1 MHGQEES
8 VATDDSP
15 AAAPGADLFRLTAE
29 AESACVDFLRD
40 LVTLPSPSRG
50 ERLACERVVREMG
63 QLGYQDVHVD
73 ALGNVLGRFGTGPR
87 VLAFDA
93 HIDTVGITSPT
104 RWRHD
109 PFRGVVAGGTL
120 FGRGASDQ
128 KGGLAAVVH
137 GVALA
142 ARLGLPDEATAWVVA
157 SVNSE
162 DCDGQAWQ
170 FIVNETKLRPEV
182 VIIAMPSHLGV
193 CRGQRGRLE
202 IEITATGVSTHG
214 SQPERGTNAVYNMCP
229 IISAVARLHAS
240 LEATHPMLGKGSLA
254 VTAVSSRSPSLTAVP
269 DECTIHIDR
278 RLTIGESAE
287 QALAD
292 LRGLSEVQAAAAEV
306 RLLHYSAASWRGLSY
321 PTNKVFP
328 AWETAEG
335 SPAVQAAFATAE
347 RVLGRPPRLHRSA
360 FSSHGCATAGM
371 FGIPTIGFGPADEVH
386 SHTVNDQISLAQ
398 LEPAMAFYALFPRTY
413 LSLSGAAKA
422 KG

>member
-1 MHGQEES
+1 MTTQETS
-8 VATDDSP
+8 AATSDAELVRL
-15 AAAPGADLFRLTAE
+15 AAGAN
-29 AESACVDFLRD
+29 SACVEFLRD

-50 ERLACERVVREMG
+50 ERLACERVIREMNE
-63 QLGYQDVHVD
+63 LGYQDVHVD
-73 ALGNVLGRFGTGPR
+73 GLGNVLGRFGSGPR

-93 HIDTVGITSPT
+93 HIDTVGITNPS

-142 ARLGLPDEATAWVVA
+142 SRLGLPEEATVWAVA

-182 VIIAMPSHLGV
+182 VVIAMPSHLGV
-193 CRGQRGRLE
+193 CRGQRGRVE
-202 IEITATGVSTHG
+202 IEIDVAGVSTHG
-214 SQPERGTNAVYNMCP
+214 SQPERGSNAIYAMCP
-229 IISAVARLHAS
+229 IITAVGRLHGS

-287 QALAD
+287 QALAE
-292 LRGLSEVQAAAAEV
+292 LRGLPEVQAAAAEV
-306 RLLHYSAASWRGLSY
+306 RVLHYGASSWRGLSY
-321 PTNKVFP
+321 PTSKVFP

-335 SPAVQAAFATAE
+335 SPAVQAAFTTAE
-347 RVLGRPPRLHRSA
+347 RVLGRQPRLHRSA

-398 LEPAMAFYALFPRTY
+398 LEPAMAFYGLFPTTY
-413 LSLSGAAKA
+413 LGLSDAAKA